1 MIDQERIS
9 PYNINTISTTK
20 VMRVRININLG
31 IISWSNIKKIIL
43 QTNIM
48 RIVWQTVR
56 RITNAILAVRGLKRL
71 LRDERKRTKP
81 LWCPRKATY
90 LWWCIQSR
98 TLGRSVYSLA
108 IKNTISLTVSYNFIY
123 YLIVEIRMCLTCE
136 NRDSLLNFFLD
147 FFKIWTNKNTGSQNL
162 KDIYKTVRWC

>member
-9 PYNINTISTTK
+9 PYNINTISTRK

-98 TLGRSVYSLA
+98 TLGQVSLLFGNQKHSVWLCLIISYVIWLWRQECVLLVRTETLSL
-108 IKNTISLTVSYNFIY
+108 IFFLISLKYGPIKTQVPN
-123 YLIVEIRMCLTCE
+123 TW
-136 NRDSLLNFFLD
+136 
-147 FFKIWTNKNTGSQNL
+147 KTN
-162 KDIYKTVRWC
+162 KTVRWC